1 MAGNVHA
8 GVGGESTVKTA
19 ERVSCLGLYASSCC
33 MDEALF
39 DLNDQFS
46 RCPKC
51 ERLCEWNLVE
61 RVFSWQ
67 ELEDFELQAA

>member
-1 MAGNVHA
+1 
-8 GVGGESTVKTA
+8 
-19 ERVSCLGLYASSCC
+19 

-51 ERLCEWNLVE
+51 EGFCEWNLVE

-67 ELEDFELQAA
+67 ELEDFELLAA